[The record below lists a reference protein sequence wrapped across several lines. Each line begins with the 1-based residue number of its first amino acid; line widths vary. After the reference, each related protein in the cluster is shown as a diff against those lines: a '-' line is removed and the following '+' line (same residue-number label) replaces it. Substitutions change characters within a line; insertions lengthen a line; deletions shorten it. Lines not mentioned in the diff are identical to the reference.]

1 MNSDEYRQY
10 IKAEI
15 TDIKNDVK
23 EIQTTLIG
31 IQIDIA
37 RIQTETRLKTAFYGT
52 IGGII
57 PAIGVAIYFLSNR

>member
-1 MNSDEYRQY
+1 MNTDEY

-15 TDIKNDVK
+15 TDIKKDVR
-23 EIQTTLIG
+23 EIQGTLVG
-31 IQIDIA
+31 IQVDIA

-57 PAIGVAIYFLSNR
+57 PAVGVAIYFLAR